1 MPSPSVSMLHKLSS
15 ALIALH
21 HSPSRIV
28 APLLIFTDIFFW
40 LSTTSNIFDVMSLP
54 ILTFTVTSFRDYSQ
68 EYLSVTPPL
77 PEFGLAP
84 LSLPSSSTSFFSSFS
99 SFFSSFYSF
108 LAFSASS
115 IYLAYS
121 SVTSSTLLSDSLC
134 NTVASLLAFSSFFL
148 RSISSYRTL
157 SSAKIFAFLSKA
169 PFTI

>member
-1 MPSPSVSMLHKLSS
+1 
-15 ALIALH
+15 
-21 HSPSRIV
+21 
-28 APLLIFTDIFFW
+28 
-40 LSTTSNIFDVMSLP
+40 MSLP

-84 LSLPSSSTSFFSSFS
+84 LSLPSSSTSFFS

>member
-84 LSLPSSSTSFFSSFS
+84 LSLPSSSTSFFSSF
-99 SFFSSFYSF
+99 FSSFYSF